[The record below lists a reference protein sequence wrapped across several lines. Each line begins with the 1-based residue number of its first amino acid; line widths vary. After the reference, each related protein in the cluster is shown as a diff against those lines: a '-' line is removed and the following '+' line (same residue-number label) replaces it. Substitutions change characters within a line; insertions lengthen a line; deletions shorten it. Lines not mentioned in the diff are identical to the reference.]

1 MIYLRNAWLYV
12 MGLVLTAYW
21 ASRVVLRSLRNDP
34 CALEAFCERAPRVW
48 SRGILKLAGV
58 EVEVEGAEDF
68 IPDRPQIVVANHSSW
83 FDVFAVAGHF
93 PGSYH
98 FVAKQELARIPIFGA
113 AWIAC
118 GHIAIDRS
126 DLSSAVASLEKAA
139 EKIAS
144 EDATIVMFPEGTRSP
159 TGELQPF
166 KKGAFMLALKA
177 DVPVVPVGIL
187 GSREVMPKHQWLV
200 RPGKIRIRIGD
211 PISLDEFTV
220 KKRDELVRTAHE
232 AVADL
237 LNDVEL
243 MGPAVARKA
252 KSPSPE
258 LPEEDEE
265 TNTNREPRNL

>member
-1 MIYLRNAWLYV
+1 MIYLRNAWLYLG
-12 MGLVLTAYW
+12 GLVLTAFW
-21 ASRVVLRSLRNDP
+21 ATRVVLRSFRNDP
-34 CALEAFCERAPRVW
+34 CALEAFCERAPRTW

-58 EVEVEGAEDF
+58 EVEVEGAEGF
-68 IPDRPQIVVANHSSW
+68 VPDRPQIVVANHTSW

-126 DLSSAVASLEKAA
+126 DLSAAVQSLERAA
-139 EKIAS
+139 EKIRS
-144 EDATIVMFPEGTRSP
+144 DDATIVMFPEGTRSP

-187 GSREVMPKHQWLV
+187 GSREVMPKHGWLV
-200 RPGKIRIRIGD
+200 RPGKIRMRIGE
-211 PISLDEFTV
+211 PISVDDYSV
-220 KKRDELVRTAHE
+220 KRRDELVRTAHE

-237 LNDVEL
+237 LEDVERT
-243 MGPAVARKA
+243 GPAVAR
-252 KSPSPE
+252 SSRSSGG
-258 LPEEDEE
+258 EDEA
-265 TNTNREPRNL
+265 TNTNSEARNS